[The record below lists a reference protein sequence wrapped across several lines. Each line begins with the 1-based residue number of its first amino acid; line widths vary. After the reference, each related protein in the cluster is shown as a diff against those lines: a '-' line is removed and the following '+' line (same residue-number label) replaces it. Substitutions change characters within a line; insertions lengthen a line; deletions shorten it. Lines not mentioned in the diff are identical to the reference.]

1 MHHRIMLK
9 VMSTTFF
16 TTQSSAKMQNK
27 GKDDAIAKTVLEQ
40 IAHILKLK
48 LQNIERNKGY
58 ALISILTH
66 FKHAKLVS
74 VALIALTLGPSLNGL
89 SVRPPNVSLID
100 EVNQQALSAFTIWSH
115 HVIGRSWTIRHA
127 GKRLSVQ
134 NNFANHKLIYAH
146 ALISILF
153 FSPYV
158 SAQNLKL
165 SVREPITIPQND
177 TDTNE
182 ASRFEKLVKSDLW
195 RDFLEHPSKG
205 NTHKIRLEANPLR
218 PDVTQMLT
226 LLATSALDNR
236 LDNDQTLIEI
246 QRSWENFNK
255 HYLEPLH
262 FYGYLHL
269 APNSTKGYACII
281 FKFDDIE
288 NTQPFNKDVSLRIF
302 SGRRSDNTSF
312 DKDDTSASMVLPGDK
327 VILIDSDKID
337 SIMNRWRE
345 LGNRV
350 KHRSPEFL
358 REAFETFDRQWDT
371 EEQRSYLIRSFKVH
385 EVAHFYQYINAI
397 KYGGNDRLGLPIKT
411 SEQIPVSFRAEIEHE
426 FFASAMQLVAAQ
438 VSPKEN
444 GALMDIIPMVSILGE
459 NRLNDP
465 PFGPSDIS
473 STVF

>member
-1 MHHRIMLK
+1 MLK

-165 SVREPITIPQND
+165 SVRERK
-177 TDTNE
+177 
-182 ASRFEKLVKSDLW
+182 AR
-195 RDFLEHPSKG
+195 
-205 NTHKIRLEANPLR
+205 
-218 PDVTQMLT
+218 
-226 LLATSALDNR
+226 
-236 LDNDQTLIEI
+236 
-246 QRSWENFNK
+246 
-255 HYLEPLH
+255 
-262 FYGYLHL
+262 
-269 APNSTKGYACII
+269 
-281 FKFDDIE
+281 
-288 NTQPFNKDVSLRIF
+288 
-302 SGRRSDNTSF
+302 
-312 DKDDTSASMVLPGDK
+312 
-327 VILIDSDKID
+327 
-337 SIMNRWRE
+337 
-345 LGNRV
+345 
-350 KHRSPEFL
+350 
-358 REAFETFDRQWDT
+358 
-371 EEQRSYLIRSFKVH
+371 
-385 EVAHFYQYINAI
+385 
-397 KYGGNDRLGLPIKT
+397 
-411 SEQIPVSFRAEIEHE
+411 
-426 FFASAMQLVAAQ
+426 
-438 VSPKEN
+438 
-444 GALMDIIPMVSILGE
+444 
-459 NRLNDP
+459 
-465 PFGPSDIS
+465 
-473 STVF
+473 